1 MLHWPFK
8 QQEATEF
15 SFSIFHRQPIV
26 YMSAFT
32 VDPALSCCFP
42 FFANTEKDMYIYIT
56 KMLLFS
62 IVYAYTGIHDTSY
75 STVQIR
81 LGSF

>member
-8 QQEATEF
+8 QQEATDF

-42 FFANTEKDMYIYIT
+42 FFANTEKDMYI
-56 KMLLFS
+56 
-62 IVYAYTGIHDTSY
+62 
-75 STVQIR
+75 
-81 LGSF
+81 